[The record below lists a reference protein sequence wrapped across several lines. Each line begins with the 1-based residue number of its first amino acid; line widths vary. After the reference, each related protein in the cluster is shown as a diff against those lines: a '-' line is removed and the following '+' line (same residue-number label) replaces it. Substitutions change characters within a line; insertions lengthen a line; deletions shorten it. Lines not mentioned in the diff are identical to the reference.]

1 MVKVYTVVVDLAGAF
16 FGAPH
21 FLAYSARQDAERAAE
36 DVAREHRGQ
45 TVYVVEGQPVAAFR
59 AEPVKVETVPI
70 GAV

>member
-1 MVKVYTVVVDLAGAF
+1 MKVYTVVVDMGGAF
-16 FGAPH
+16 FSAPH
-21 FLAYSARQDAERAAE
+21 FLAYSVREDAERAAE

-45 TVYVVEGQPVAAFR
+45 TVYVVEGQPVAALQ

>member
-1 MVKVYTVVVDLAGAF
+1 MKVYTVVVDSGGAF

-21 FLAYSARQDAERAAE
+21 FLAYGDREDAERAAE
-36 DVAREHRGQ
+36 EAAREHRGQ